1 MKKLALCFCIWKRH
15 ELERIIIEY
24 YLGLCK
30 QFNFDIVVC
39 GSEGAKGAQIAK
51 ECVYIEYP
59 NTPVSNKHNALIQ
72 SLKGKDYDGA
82 ILIGSDD
89 LIEKKLFAYYHK
101 MANIGTGYYGFQDV
115 YYWQPKQ
122 NRLAH
127 WNGRFMGA
135 GRFFTRQ
142 VLEKMDYTLWRE
154 GLMSGLDTSN
164 RTLLELNG
172 INIKQSK
179 LTDLDAMIVDVKGFG
194 SISSEGIV
202 QAGINQHGE
211 QDLNMLYERFDN
223 TTLDKIKSLSAS
235 ASLTL

>member
-1 MKKLALCFCIWKRH
+1 MKKLALCFCIWNRH
-15 ELERIIIEY
+15 KLERIIIEY
-24 YLGLCK
+24 YLSLSK
-30 QFNFDIVVC
+30 QFNFDVIVC
-39 GSEGAKGAQIAK
+39 GSEGAKSALVAK
-51 ECVYIEYP
+51 GCHYIEFP
-59 NTPVSNKHNALIQ
+59 NTPVSNKHNALMQ

-89 LIEKKLFAYYHK
+89 IIEPKLFAYYHK

-142 VLEKMDYTLWRE
+142 VLEDMNYTLWRD

-172 INIKQSK
+172 INIKQAK
-179 LTDLDAMIVDVKGFG
+179 LSDMDAMIVDVKGFG

-202 QAGINQHGE
+202 QAGINQNGE
-211 QDLNMLYERFDN
+211 QDINELYKRFDN
-223 TTLDKIKSLSAS
+223 NTLEAIQSLAASTSANR
-235 ASLTL
+235 